1 MASDDPRVT
10 GVVAAMPEEMA
21 PLRSR
26 MSDAKRIVGH
36 GIEIVS
42 GRIGGMPVVL
52 AVTGDGERNARVGIA
67 ALLAAVRLDR
77 LIAIGVAGAL
87 SRDLAAGVLVVAD
100 RVVTEDGGE
109 AFHADAPSSA
119 RAALQASARRG
130 LVVTARRIADT
141 VAEKQRL
148 LAAAQAGSLVAV
160 VDLESAAYAAAA
172 TRAALPFV
180 VVRAVSDTADEA
192 LPALLN
198 RCRDKGGAV
207 RRGRVA
213 FELLGDPGALPI
225 LLSLRQRVR
234 LGAEALARA
243 TEAILLGADDAP
255 VAAPR
260 VAHGARGGI

>member
-1 MASDDPRVT
+1 VT
-10 GVVAAMPEEMA
+10 GIAAMPEEMA
-21 PLRSR
+21 PLRGR
-26 MSDAKRIVGH
+26 MSDAKRIAGH
-36 GIEIVS
+36 GMDIVS
-42 GRIGGMPVVL
+42 GRVGGVPVVL
-52 AVTGDGERNARVGIA
+52 AVTGDGERNARAGIA
-67 ALLAAVRLDR
+67 ALLAAARLDR

-87 SRDLAAGVLVVAD
+87 SRELVAGALVVAD
-100 RVVTEDGGE
+100 RVVTEDGSE
-109 AFHADAPSSA
+109 TFHTDGPLSA
-119 RAALQASARRG
+119 RAVRQASALRG

-148 LAAAQAGSLVAV
+148 LAASQAGSLVAV

-180 VVRAVSDTADEA
+180 VVRAVSDTADEG

-234 LGAEALARA
+234 LGAEGLARA
-243 TEAILLGADDAP
+243 IEAMLRAADDDAWA
-255 VAAPR
+255 AAPR
-260 VAHGARGGI
+260 AAHGARGGI